1 MIPIANPQSVIN
13 APTTTLKDEEI
24 FGGSFFDKIKKG
36 LSVANNFAK
45 KTGIISKLSKYIP
58 NYGEQIS
65 QFAEKYGY
73 GIPGYGRD
81 CGGALNYDGGALN
94 VRGGQVVPGP
104 AFATKY

>member
-1 MIPIANPQSVIN
+1 MIC

-36 LSVANNFAK
+36 LSVASSFAK

-58 NYGEQIS
+58 NHGEQIT

-73 GIPGYGRD
+73 EIPGYGRD
-81 CGGALNYDGGALN
+81 CGRALNYDGGALN
-94 VRGGQVVPGP
+94 I
-104 AFATKY
+104 